1 MATTAE
7 RAGTIAHD
15 VDTSRPPAASP
26 GAGTHWEYLL
36 PIATVHGLACLALLP
51 GLFSW
56 SGAALAFAGLTVFG
70 TLGINL
76 GYHRLLTHR
85 SLEVPKWLEHCF
97 TTLALC
103 SLEDTPL
110 RWVTTHRLHHIHSDT
125 PEDPHSPRDGVM
137 WSHCGWLF
145 RRAPDRRSAA
155 AFERY
160 ARDLLDDR
168 WYRRLEMR
176 PFTILWIYLAQIAAF
191 AAAGFACGFLLSG
204 AAAGAALAASWVVW
218 GVFVRTVAV
227 WHITWSVNSLT
238 HLYGYR
244 TYDTDEDSRNN
255 WFVALVA
262 NGEGWHNNHH
272 HDQVS
277 ASNQHR
283 WWEFDV
289 TWWIIL
295 ALERVGLAHDV
306 MRPRHVR
313 REVRAPRP
321 R

>member
-36 PIATVHGLACLALLP
+36 PIAVVHGLACLALLP

-85 SLEVPKWLEHCF
+85 SLEVPKWLEHVF
-97 TTLALC
+97 TTL
-103 SLEDTPL
+103 
-110 RWVTTHRLHHIHSDT
+110 
-125 PEDPHSPRDGVM
+125 
-137 WSHCGWLF
+137 
-145 RRAPDRRSAA
+145 
-155 AFERY
+155 
-160 ARDLLDDR
+160 
-168 WYRRLEMR
+168 
-176 PFTILWIYLAQIAAF
+176 
-191 AAAGFACGFLLSG
+191 
-204 AAAGAALAASWVVW
+204 
-218 GVFVRTVAV
+218 
-227 WHITWSVNSLT
+227 T
-238 HLYGYR
+238 HLLGYR
-244 TYDTDEDSRNN
+244 TYQTDEDSRNN

-272 HDQVS
+272 HDPAS

-295 ALERVGLAHDV
+295 ALERAGLATAV
-306 MRPRHVR
+306 IRPRHVR
-313 REVRAPRP
+313 REARAPRP
-321 R
+321 RSPFVEPPATDWSRGTDLADFSRG